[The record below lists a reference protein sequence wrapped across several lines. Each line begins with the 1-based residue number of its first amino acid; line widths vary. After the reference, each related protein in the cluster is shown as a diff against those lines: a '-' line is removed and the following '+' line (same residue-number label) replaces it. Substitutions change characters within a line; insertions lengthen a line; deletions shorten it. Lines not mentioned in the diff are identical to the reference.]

1 MCKTLSNADDDCVV
15 GRCVVLVANSTNFS
29 SRVDCENFT
38 ENVR

>member
-1 MCKTLSNADDDCVV
+1 MCKTLANADDDCVV

>member
-15 GRCVVLVANSTNFS
+15 GRVVLVANSTNFS